1 MNKKSVLVFLKE
13 YSIITLGILMYVM
26 AWVLFL
32 IPNNLVG
39 GGVSGIASIVQY
51 ATHGVV
57 KIGTVYF
64 GVNAILLIIGMMT
77 LGKGFGGKTIYAVIV
92 ASVGLNVLQ
101 GVVPSE
107 ITQILAIEN
116 GKLICTDLA
125 ILNRVLLDFMD

>member
-13 YSIITLGILMYVM
+13 YSIITLGIFMYVM

-39 GGVSGIASIVQY
+39 GGVSGVASIVQY
-51 ATHGVV
+51 ATKGVV

-64 GVNAILLIIGMMT
+64 VVNAILLVIGMMT

-92 ASVGLNVLQ
+92 ASV
-101 GVVPSE
+101 
-107 ITQILAIEN
+107 A
-116 GKLICTDLA
+116 C
-125 ILNRVLLDFMD
+125 